1 LTEQSAQPESDR
13 QSGQPEALGLRA
25 MVIKRQ
31 RQIRHRL
38 ILSLVGGLAILA
50 AIGLTVFKSW
60 HSAQLEASRISRPP
74 SLDSTPAGRQL
85 VESPRYK
92 QTLDIVNQ
100 RDAKAAAKQGD
111 SFVATPDEALRDIDQ
126 QPKTQLPFRKPVA
139 PANQPVMNEGPQ
151 ERQQTERATR
161 PPAATDYARI
171 QQLAGLI
178 ASQASLYQKA
188 WQPDGSSNIIILNQD
203 LYQSPLQRS
212 QRWREYQQDSG
223 LRSRNLAAASAINAG
238 QLSFAR
244 IINSTDSDTAGPVIA
259 EIAKQGPLYRAR
271 LIGSVKENATR
282 NALVIEF
289 DQLIFA
295 DGTQTAISAY
305 AVDASRAALGVKSA
319 IDHRY
324 LLRYAPMMAAAFIE
338 GLGST
343 LSNSGNRL
351 LFGPQYAIATQDAP
365 QLQQGLYA
373 GAGKVGQRMA
383 QDLEGVAPRGPL
395 VKLAAGSLIGVLFL
409 ETVPLANTVPSRPE
423 AATP

>member
-1 LTEQSAQPESDR
+1 
-13 QSGQPEALGLRA
+13 

-31 RQIRHRL
+31 RQTRRRL
-38 ILSLVGGLAILA
+38 ILSIVC
-50 AIGLTVFKSW
+50 GLTVIAAVGLTLFKSW

-92 QTLDIVNQ
+92 QSLDIVNQ
-100 RDAKAAAKQGD
+100 RDAKTAAKQGD
-111 SFVATPDEALRDIDQ
+111 SFVATPDEALRDIDE
-126 QPKTQLPFRKPVA
+126 QPKTQPAFRKPVA
-139 PANQPVMNEGPQ
+139 PANQPALNDGPQ
-151 ERQQTERATR
+151 KRQQTDLAAR

-171 QQLAGLI
+171 QQLANLI
-178 ASQASLYQKA
+178 VNQASLYQKA
-188 WQPDGSSNIIILNQD
+188 WQPSASTNIIILNQD

-212 QRWREYQQDSG
+212 QRRRQWDSET
-223 LRSRNLAAASAINAG
+223 SRRRLAASSAINAG
-238 QLSFAR
+238 QMSFAR

-271 LIGSVKENATR
+271 LIGSIKENATR
-282 NALVIEF
+282 NALVVEF
-289 DQLIFA
+289 DRLIFA

-305 AVDASRAALGVKSA
+305 AVDASSASLGVKSD

-324 LLRYAPMMAAAFIE
+324 FLRYAPMMAAAFIE

-343 LSNSGNRL
+343 LSNSGNRV

-383 QDLEGVAPRGPL
+383 QDLDGLVPNGPL

-409 ETVPLANTVPSRPE
+409 ETVPLANALPSLPE
-423 AATP
+423 AVTP